1 MPWCFWTRISEG
13 LPGIIGSGASMV
25 IPSTEI
31 SPGSRAYSYRIS
43 AVAALGGLLF
53 GFDTAIINGAIV
65 FLRRQ
70 FQWTNLETEIAASS
84 LLVGCVVGASMAG
97 VLSDRFGRRMVLL
110 LSAIIFALSSVA
122 TAVPNSLLQF
132 CLARLVAGTA
142 IGIASMVSPMYIAEA
157 SPPGIRGRLV
167 SMNQL
172 AIVLG
177 ILVSYLAGWGLSG
190 LGDES
195 WRWMFAA
202 AVIPSLFFCGAL
214 LTVPESPRWLVKENR
229 NEDALDVLNR
239 VGEPAS
245 RLGEIRAALAEE
257 QGSMRQLF
265 QPGMRRPLLVG
276 VTLAI
281 LQQITGIN
289 TVLYYG
295 SIIFTEQAGAK
306 TTSAALWSNVLI
318 GAANLV
324 CTVIALVVIDRI
336 GRKPLLMIASGGM
349 GVSLIA
355 LGFSFLAGP
364 SSSSAP
370 LLLIL
375 CYVGCFS
382 FGMGPGV
389 WVVLSELF
397 PTRIRGRA
405 MALATISLW
414 IACLIITLS
423 FLSLVK
429 ALSISGAFWLYALL
443 CGVTVMFV
451 WKYVPETKGKSLEQ
465 IEREWRRGV

>member
-1 MPWCFWTRISEG
+1 
-13 LPGIIGSGASMV
+13 MV
-25 IPSTEI
+25 TPSTAI
-31 SPGSRAYSYRIS
+31 SRGSRAYSYRIS

-70 FQWTNLETEIAASS
+70 FQWTNLETEIAAGS
-84 LLVGCVVGASMAG
+84 LLVGCAVGAGMAG
-97 VLSDRFGRRMVLL
+97 VLSDRFGRRTVLL
-110 LSAIIFALSSVA
+110 LSAVVFALSSVA
-122 TAVPNSLLQF
+122 TALPNSLLQF

-157 SPPGIRGRLV
+157 SPPDIRGRLV

-190 LGDES
+190 LGNQS

-202 AVIPSLFFCGAL
+202 AAIPSVLFCGAL

-229 NEDALDVLNR
+229 DEDALDVLNR

-257 QGSMRQLF
+257 RGSIWQLF
-265 QPGMRRPLLVG
+265 QPGMRRPLLIG
-276 VTLAI
+276 VTLAV
-281 LQQITGIN
+281 LQQVTGIN

-306 TTSAALWSNVLI
+306 SMSAALWSNVLI

-324 CTVIALVVIDRI
+324 CTVLALFAIDRI

-364 SSSSAP
+364 SSSSTP

-375 CYVGCFS
+375 CYVACFS

-389 WVVLSELF
+389 WVVMSELF
-397 PTRIRGRA
+397 PTKIRGRA

-414 IACLIITLS
+414 IACLGITLS

-429 ALSISGAFWLYALL
+429 SLSISGAFWLYALL
-443 CGVTVMFV
+443 CGVTLMFV

-465 IEREWRRGV
+465 IEREWRRGT